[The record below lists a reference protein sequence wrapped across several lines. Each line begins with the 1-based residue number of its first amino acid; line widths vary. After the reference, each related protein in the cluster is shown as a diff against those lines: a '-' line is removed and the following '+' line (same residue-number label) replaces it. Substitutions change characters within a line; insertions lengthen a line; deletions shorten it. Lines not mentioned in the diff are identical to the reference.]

1 MEEESQA
8 KLPHPFSDADE
19 QKKSITLLLV
29 SDIHLDT
36 KKLEKLKL
44 YFIEKF
50 QRRVHYVIASGDFDN
65 IDNNNAKTSFDTTF
79 YENISNILSFL
90 EFASVPVIYIPGN
103 HDSPK
108 LFKEKVHLTQ
118 HSILVQREAYE
129 LTEGLQIVGLG
140 GSIPGYA
147 EKEGQLNKVW
157 EGYPYPNDTDFG
169 EDLKKVLDKHC
180 CSEDVQS
187 ILMTHIGPY
196 CSSTTVDMHDNPEAP
211 IYSGSKALQQ
221 AIVGGRYNLLMN
233 IHGHT
238 HAGVGRSNVRGIQV
252 INPGSLSMGDFG
264 VLELVRE
271 NVRKKWI
278 IKQMEFIN
286 LNAF

>member
-1 MEEESQA
+1 MEFENTS
-8 KLPHPFSDADE
+8 KLPHPFSDMDE
-19 QKKSITLLLV
+19 QKKALTLLLV

-44 YFIEKF
+44 FFIEKF
-50 QRRVHYVIASGDFDN
+50 HRRVHYVLAPGDFDN
-65 IDNNNAKTSFDTTF
+65 LDNLSTKPSFDTTF

-118 HSILVQREAYE
+118 HSILAQKEAYE

-140 GSIPGYA
+140 GSVPGVT
-147 EKEGQLNKVW
+147 ESQGQTKEVW
-157 EGYPYPNDTDFG
+157 RGYPYSNDSDFN
-169 EDLKKVLDKHC
+169 EDLKKVMDKHC
-180 CSEDVQS
+180 CNEDVQT
-187 ILMTHIGPY
+187 ILMTHVGPY
-196 CSSTTVDMHDNPEAP
+196 ASSTTIDMDNPDIP
-211 IYSGSKALQQ
+211 IYSGSKSLQQ
-221 AIVGGRYNLLMN
+221 AIGSGRYNVLAN

-238 HAGVGRSNVRGIQV
+238 HSGVGKTNLRGIPI
-252 INPGSLSMGDFG
+252 INPGSLTNGDFA
-264 VLELVRE
+264 VVELVRE

-278 IKQMEFIN
+278 VKQTEFVN